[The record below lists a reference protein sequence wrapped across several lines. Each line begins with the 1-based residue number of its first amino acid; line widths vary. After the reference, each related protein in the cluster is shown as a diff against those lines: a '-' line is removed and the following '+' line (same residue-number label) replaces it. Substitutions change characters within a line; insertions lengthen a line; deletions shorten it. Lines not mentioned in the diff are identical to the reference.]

1 MLRLE
6 DTKSRENLRI
16 SWKKVLVQ
24 EPLGRS
30 RRRWKDNFKINAFEN
45 RI

>member
-6 DTKSRENLRI
+6 DKKSRENLRI
-16 SWKKVLVQ
+16 SWKKSSVQ
-24 EPLGRS
+24 EALGRP
-30 RRRWKDNFKINAFEN
+30 RRRWKDNFKLNVFEN